1 MAVLWSKSR
10 TFERDGNTDAP
21 IQGAKAYFFDAATTT
36 PKTVYTDS
44 AFSVPHNHP
53 VVALGAGKWPAV
65 YLQEGMTYRQR
76 ITTSAGV
83 TVSDDDGISVPT
95 TEPPDF
101 PESDTPPEQIAQTG
115 TLEMRWSAT
124 PRTGWVRVNGRTI
137 GSAASG
143 ATERANA
150 DCENLF
156 IFLWN
161 NDSSLAVSGGRGGT
175 ATGDWAADK
184 TIALPDP
191 RGCALVVLDSFGN
204 SAAGRVTD
212 AVLGED
218 SDTLGSRG
226 GSQTHVLTLA
236 QLPADPPTGT
246 VSITD
251 PKHRHM
257 SFVSATVDSPGLGA
271 GSSPTTA
278 NGGVGDR
285 SYTISGSSS
294 EPTVGRTSEEATGIT
309 AGFTG
314 DDLGSGEAHNN
325 LQPTIMIPLFIK
337 L

>member
-1 MAVLWSKSR
+1 MAVLWDKSLVPWH
-10 TFERDGNTDAP
+10 DASNAP
-21 IQGAKAYFFDAATTT
+21 YTGAKAYFFDVGTTT
-36 PKTVYTDS
+36 PQITYTDAALS
-44 AFSVPHNHP
+44 IPHDHP
-53 VVALGAGKWPAV
+53 VVALGNGWFPPV
-65 YLQEGMTYRQR
+65 FLPDQSSHRLR
-76 ITTSAGV
+76 IL
-83 TVSDDDGISVPT
+83 DGGNNVLWDVDNISVPT
-95 TEPPDF
+95 TTPPDI
-101 PESDTPPEQIAQTG
+101 PNSETPTEQLFQTG
-115 TLEMRWSAT
+115 DMKIRWSTTA
-124 PRTGWVRVNGRTI
+124 PTGWVRVNGRTI

-150 DCENLF
+150 DCEDLF
-156 IFLWN
+156 VFLWN

-257 SFVSATVDSPGLGA
+257 SFISATLDNAGLGT
-271 GSSPTTA
+271 GTSPTTS